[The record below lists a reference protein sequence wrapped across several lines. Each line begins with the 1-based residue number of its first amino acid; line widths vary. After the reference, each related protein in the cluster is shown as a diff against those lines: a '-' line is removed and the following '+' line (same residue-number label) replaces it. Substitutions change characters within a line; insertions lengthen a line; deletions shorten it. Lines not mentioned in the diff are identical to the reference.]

1 MPSLRRRLRSWL
13 HLLARGWRRTAPARP
28 PFAAL
33 LGFHAAYRA
42 VLWWRFAHTES
53 PPFSFILEREGAWS
67 CLGTG
72 LYDVLLSAVLAV
84 LLGLLAAWAAR
95 GKGRLLGLLSGLVH
109 LAVLLLV
116 GTASAIHAD
125 LVFAMNAGLDVEALT
140 EAGGTLAPAELLA
153 YGSLTDLAL
162 VLAGPLLWLVLAR
175 LPPLAAIVRDAIAGG
190 WTMLALIAF
199 LVSDDAAPPRREVAH
214 TPLLFTVESLW
225 ESTRTPAWAA
235 LEPPVSEAQRGTLR
249 LVDPRFLLPGR
260 RPAEPLATAPPDPGG
275 DRPNVLFVIGEGVGR
290 PYVFDVSRGNAI
302 PMPVL
307 RQLADT
313 GWILENHHA
322 NANTSPRCLFALFS
336 GLYSEQDT
344 TLFCASADVVIPSLA
359 TFLGPAYDRF
369 LFTPGRL
376 KSYFPLGFLRASG
389 LTEVRGFEDLSAEGV
404 PRKSRNGLD
413 ERRVVDAFLA
423 RLERAP
429 EPFLA
434 VYYSY
439 VPHWPYRDYGPEWRI
454 IPVKGKRLH
463 RYYNNL
469 RLLDAQ
475 IGRMLEALEARG
487 LRERT
492 LVVFVGDHGEAF
504 DQHPGNRTHSRESY
518 EENLHAAAVLHF
530 PARLP
535 PYRVAEVTTHVDLL
549 PTILD
554 TLGLP
559 WDPDRLQGE
568 SLFSPSFARRYVFAV
583 GNERT
588 NTALSQEGIKV
599 QISYKSDSC
608 RAFDLDDDPDE
619 TTPLDCGPFTL
630 QRDAL
635 LAFKRFQT
643 EALHAYNEALLGGT
657 PWTGLPPLDATGP

>member
-1 MPSLRRRLRSWL
+1 M
-13 HLLARGWRRTAPARP
+13 
-28 PFAAL
+28 
-33 LGFHAAYRA
+33 
-42 VLWWRFAHTES
+42 LWGRFAHTES
-53 PPFSFILEREGAWS
+53 PPFSFILEREGPWS

-72 LYDVLLSAVLAV
+72 LYDALLSAILAV
-84 LLGLLAAWAAR
+84 PLGLLAAWAAR
-95 GKGRLLGLLSGLVH
+95 GKGRPGGLLSGAVH
-109 LAVLLLV
+109 LVVLLLV
-116 GTASAIHAD
+116 GAVSAIHAD
-125 LVFAMNAGLDVEALT
+125 MLFAMNAGLDVEALT
-140 EAGGTLAPAELLA
+140 EAGGTLAPGELLA
-153 YGSLTDLAL
+153 YGSPNDL
-162 VLAGPLLWLVLAR
+162 VLVGVGPLLWLLLVR
-175 LPPLAAIVRDAIAGG
+175 LPPLAGIVRDVTAGC
-190 WTMLALIAF
+190 WTVLALIAF
-199 LVSDDAAPPRREVAH
+199 LVSHDSVPPRREVAH
-214 TPLLFTVESLW
+214 APLLFTLESLW
-225 ESTRTPAWAA
+225 EATRTPAWAA
-235 LEPPVSEAQRGTLR
+235 LELPVGEAQHRTLR
-249 LVDPRFLLPGR
+249 LVDPRFLLPDR
-260 RPAEPLATAPPDPGG
+260 MPAGPLATAGPTPGSAG
-275 DRPNVLFVIGEGVGR
+275 PNVLFVVGEGVGR

-344 TLFCASADVVIPSLA
+344 SLFCASADVAIPSLA

-389 LTEVRGFEDLSAEGV
+389 LSELHGFEDLSTGGV
-404 PRKSRNGLD
+404 PRKSRNALD

-429 EPFLA
+429 EPFLG

-439 VPHWPYRDYGPEWRI
+439 VPHWPYHDYGRTFRI
-454 IPVKGKRLH
+454 IPDRSRRVH
-463 RYYNNL
+463 RYCNAL
-469 RLLDAQ
+469 RLLDTQ
-475 IGRMLEALEARG
+475 IGRMVEALRARG
-487 LRERT
+487 VLERT

-504 DQHPGNRTHSRESY
+504 GQHPGNRTHSRASY

-530 PARLP
+530 PSRLP
-535 PYRVAEVTTHVDLL
+535 PFRVEEFTTHADLL

-568 SLFSPSFARRYVFAV
+568 SIFSPSFARRYVFAV

-588 NTALSQEGIKV
+588 ITAISQEGIKV
-599 QISYKSDSC
+599 QVSYKTDSC
-608 RAFDLDDDPDE
+608 RAFDLDSDPDE
-619 TTPLDCGPFTL
+619 ETPLDCGPFTQ

-643 EALHAYNEALLGGT
+643 NALHAYNEALRAGT
-657 PWTGLPPLDATGP
+657 PWTGLPPLDASGP